1 MFGAL
6 LCIHIRTIL
15 TSKLG
20 GKFIDVFEAE
30 AKRIEEVAANSDLP
44 GKIEFFLQ

>member
-1 MFGAL
+1 ME
-6 LCIHIRTIL
+6 TTL
-15 TSKLG
+15 TSILG

-30 AKRIEEVAANSDLP
+30 AKRIEEASEKSDMP

>member
-1 MFGAL
+1 VFRVF
-6 LCIHIRTIL
+6 LCVIGRTEL

-30 AKRIEEVAANSDLP
+30 AKRIEEAAKDSDLP